1 MLKKYC
7 KVSIFTFAAIA
18 LTGLMITQQCTA
30 SDDAYTVFVQANQV
44 YKSTNYSKAILL
56 YNKANSLGFSP
67 GGLYYNLGNAYYRSG
82 KLGEA
87 IAAYL
92 KARQLLPRDSDVIEN
107 LNIARAET
115 IDNVVP
121 EESPAALRQFL
132 FLYYK
137 FSLDELLWGTA
148 ILIAILF
155 ISLSFYAFLPFS
167 PIKRIINIT
176 AVILIIIGI
185 AAGTKFYNI
194 SSHSTAVV
202 VSKEAI
208 VRAGP
213 GDSYAE
219 IFVIHNGTEVKILEK
234 EKSSAK
240 IRVDKKKG
248 WINIDDID
256 II

>member
-1 MLKKYC
+1 MLKNYC
-7 KVSIFTFAAIA
+7 NIPIYTFAAIA
-18 LTGLMITQQCTA
+18 LTWFMTPQQCAA

-44 YKSTNYSKAILL
+44 YKNTNYSKAILL
-56 YNKANSLGFSP
+56 YNKAISLGFTP
-67 GGLYYNLGNAYYRSG
+67 GSIYYNLGNAYYRNG
-82 KLGEA
+82 KLGKA
-87 IAAYL
+87 IVSYL
-92 KARQLLPRDSDVIEN
+92 KARQLLPRDSEVVDN

-137 FSLDELLWGTA
+137 FSSDELLWSTA
-148 ILIAILF
+148 VLIAVLF
-155 ISLSFYAFLPFS
+155 IALSVYSFFPFS
-167 PIKRIINIT
+167 LIKKIINIT
-176 AVILIIIGI
+176 SAVLIIIGI
-185 AAGTKFYNI
+185 AAGAKFYNI

-202 VSKEAI
+202 VSKTAV

-219 IFVIHNGTEVKILEK
+219 MFVIHNGTEMKILEK
-234 EKSSAK
+234 KKNNAK
-240 IRVDKKKG
+240 IKVDKKKG
-248 WINIDDID
+248 WINIDDVD